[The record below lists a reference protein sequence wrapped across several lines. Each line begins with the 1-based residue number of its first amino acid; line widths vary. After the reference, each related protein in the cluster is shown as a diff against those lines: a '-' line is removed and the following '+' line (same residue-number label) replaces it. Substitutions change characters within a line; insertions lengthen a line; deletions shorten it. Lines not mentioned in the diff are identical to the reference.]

1 MIYKTLSSA
10 ITFFTLF
17 ILSLPTSAT
26 EKGFYGGLTIS
37 QFEAEE
43 QGITSSEK
51 GLGIIAGY
59 TFNRYIDLE
68 ASVFDAGD
76 HNDLGMKA
84 AGVSLSVVGKYDI
97 NADWQLFAEVGG
109 VSLDLTIDE
118 ATTTVDPQGLDT
130 LSDGRDSSFFYGY
143 GVKYNI
149 GKWSLFGKHSQAD
162 TDADFNIFTLGATYR
177 F

>member
-76 HNDLGMKA
+76 HNDLGRKPR
-84 AGVSLSVVGKYDI
+84 V
-97 NADWQLFAEVGG
+97 
-109 VSLDLTIDE
+109 
-118 ATTTVDPQGLDT
+118 
-130 LSDGRDSSFFYGY
+130 
-143 GVKYNI
+143 
-149 GKWSLFGKHSQAD
+149 
-162 TDADFNIFTLGATYR
+162 
-177 F
+177 

>member
-84 AGVSLSVVGKYDI
+84 EGVSLSVVGKYDI
-97 NADWQLFAEVGG
+97 NADWQLFAEFGG
-109 VSLDLTIDE
+109 VSFCMNCISVKKIVLFMSENTHIS
-118 ATTTVDPQGLDT
+118 G
-130 LSDGRDSSFFYGY
+130 FFRSKVEGE
-143 GVKYNI
+143 
-149 GKWSLFGKHSQAD
+149 
-162 TDADFNIFTLGATYR
+162 
-177 F
+177 

>member
-1 MIYKTLSSA
+1 MIYKTLNFA
-10 ITFFTLF
+10 TTFSTLLM
-17 ILSLPTSAT
+17 LSLPAAAS
-26 EKGFYGGLTIS
+26 ERGFYGGLTIS

-43 QGITSSEK
+43 QGISSSET

-84 AGVSLSVVGKYDI
+84 EGVSLSVVGKYPI
-97 NADWQLFAEVGG
+97 NDDWQLFAEFGG
-109 VSLDLTIDE
+109 VSLDLAIDE
-118 ATTTVDPQGLDT
+118 STTTVDTQGLET
-130 LSDGRDSSFFYGY
+130 LSDGRDSSFFYGF

-149 GKWSLFGKHSQAD
+149 GQWSLFGKNSQAD
-162 TDADFNIFTLGATYR
+162 TDADFNIFTLGAAYR